1 MATKGSRV
9 LAAGGRIGYTFD
21 ITPTVA
27 TAIVVA
33 AAIIVAVW
41 RWRVRLEHRRR
52 LRTVWGQPRDRPRP
66 MALIAEYHRVRLAEV
81 GADASLDDRTCD
93 DLHVDAVFALLDRT
107 ESTVGQQALYHRL
120 RTAPLAAHLDAFEAL
135 VTHVGTH
142 RDERERLQRA
152 LAALHDPAAYH
163 LCALADE
170 ELRARPWHALFP
182 VLTAAMV
189 AALMAAPFWPAA
201 MLVAICGVVLH
212 FLLRIALAGRT
223 GGILALF
230 RQIAPLLAAGEVIA
244 RLRVADAEPLL
255 APLAD
260 ALPQLRRLR
269 VYAWWAGG
277 HSAGNDLV
285 DGLYEYLNLIFLL
298 DANAF
303 LFGAREL
310 RRRGDAL
317 LTVVGAVGEADA
329 AIAVASYRAGTTGWT
344 RPRRRPIGAPI
355 ALDGVRHP
363 LIDGAVPNRIALAP
377 PAGLLLTGA
386 NMSGKSTLL
395 RTVGI
400 NVVLA
405 QTINTC
411 LASSYDAPVLR
422 VRSLMGRAD
431 DLIAGKSY
439 YLIEAETLVGMLAAA
454 AAGPPHLF
462 LFDELFRGTN
472 TVERIAA
479 GAAVLMHLTGECGR
493 PGPHVV
499 LAATHDRELVT
510 LLDGRLTPAH
520 LSDSIGPNGL
530 VFDYQLR
537 DGAATTR
544 NAIALL
550 KLSGAPDVVVSGA
563 ESLAG
568 ALDAARRLATDA

>member
-1 MATKGSRV
+1 V
-9 LAAGGRIGYTFD
+9 L
-21 ITPTVA
+21 
-27 TAIVVA
+27 
-33 AAIIVAVW
+33 
-41 RWRVRLEHRRR
+41 
-52 LRTVWGQPRDRPRP
+52 
-66 MALIAEYHRVRLAEV
+66 
-81 GADASLDDRTCD
+81 
-93 DLHVDAVFALLDRT
+93 
-107 ESTVGQQALYHRL
+107 
-120 RTAPLAAHLDAFEAL
+120 
-135 VTHVGTH
+135 
-142 RDERERLQRA
+142 
-152 LAALHDPAAYH
+152 
-163 LCALADE
+163 
-170 ELRARPWHALFP
+170 
-182 VLTAAMV
+182 
-189 AALMAAPFWPAA
+189 ALMAAPFWPVAVLA
-201 MLVAICGVVLH
+201 AICGLVLH
-212 FLLRIALAGRT
+212 VPLRIVVAGRT
-223 GGILALF
+223 GGILTLF

-244 RLRVADAEPLL
+244 RMRVAGAEPLL

-260 ALPQLRRLR
+260 ALPRLQRLR
-269 VYAWWAGG
+269 VFARWAGG

-285 DGLYEYLNLIFLL
+285 DALYEYLNLIFLL

-303 LFGAREL
+303 FFGAREL
-310 RRRGDAL
+310 RRCGDAL

-344 RPRRRPIGAPI
+344 RPRRGAAGSPI
-355 ALDGVRHP
+355 AIDAVRHP

-386 NMSGKSTLL
+386 NMSGKSTVL

-405 QTINTC
+405 QTVNTC
-411 LASSYDAPVLR
+411 LASSCEAPVLR

-439 YLIEAETLVGMLAAA
+439 YLVEAETLVGMLAAA

-479 GAAVLMHLTGECGR
+479 GAAVLGHLVGEHGR

-499 LAATHDRELVT
+499 LAATHDRELVE

-520 LSDSIGPNGL
+520 LSDAIGPNGL

-537 DGAATTR
+537 EGPATSR

-550 KLSGAPDVVVSGA
+550 KLSGAPDAVVRGA

-568 ALDAARRLATDA
+568 VLDATRRVAGHP